1 MGLLFAPFLFIG
13 AVLYVA
19 YPLLRE
25 NGQDWMPEDGQ
36 NERDRAL
43 EEKDQVIE
51 ELRDIDMDFRMGKL
65 SSEDYEMLK
74 GNFEKRAGEAFRKL
88 ESLPKKSRKHKKQ
101 RKF

>member
-1 MGLLFAPFLFIG
+1 MVLLVAPLLFIG

-25 NGQDWMPEDGQ
+25 DRQDYLEDGQ
-36 NERDRAL
+36 DERDRAL
-43 EEKDQVIE
+43 HEKDKVIE

-74 GNFEKRAGEAFRKL
+74 ANFEKRAGEVFRKL
-88 ESLPKKSRKHKKQ
+88 ESLPKKGRKYKKQ
-101 RKF
+101 RKS

>member
-19 YPLLRE
+19 YPLLR
-25 NGQDWMPEDGQ
+25 DDLHWMPEDGQ
-36 NERDRAL
+36 NERDKAL
-43 EEKDQVIE
+43 QEKDQVIE

-101 RKF
+101 RKS